1 MALYLSEIVSVA
13 GKPGLHKVIGKRPT
27 GLIVESLDKQKKR
40 FPTNLT
46 QKVSFLSDISMYTY
60 EGDERLPD
68 VLKSLHEQV
77 SAGLELVSKK
87 NSGDEVRDFFRKVL
101 ENFDEDQV
109 YVSDILKLVAWYDIL
124 KDHVDFNDLEK
135 EEEEGDSSKDSGNTD
150 SKSKAAQSKPKS
162 SPKAST
168 KAKGSVKKSG
178 NLKSGKS

>member
-60 EGDERLPD
+60 EGDERLPE

-77 SAGLELVSKK
+77 EGGLTLVSKK

-109 YVSDILKLVAWYDIL
+109 YVSDILKLVAWYEIL
-124 KDHVDFNDLEK
+124 KDQVDFNELEK
-135 EEEEGDSSKDSGNTD
+135 EEDSDEASKESSKTD
-150 SKSKAAQSKPKS
+150 TKAKSSQTKPKS
-162 SPKAST
+162 APKANT
-168 KAKGSVKKSG
+168 RAKGAVKKSG